1 MEKTL
6 TSPIRSPIDTHG
18 KASVGHILLEI
29 ETESGWLALTYWGR
43 EGHQ

>member
-1 MEKTL
+1 MKKTL
-6 TSPIRSPIDTHG
+6 TSPILRSPIDTHG
-18 KASVGHILLEI
+18 KASVGPEI